1 MTRMRTPPHTKWKPV
16 FEILFWQVSI
26 SYPFSCDFDSQ
37 YLAATTPAA
46 SPTATSPTAAS
57 EASTTTTAA
66 AAETSTATT
75 EAAAR
80 SHAGGTTIA
89 VAARIGSVESPGTT
103 SECIPVTCA
112 TARKITTAYAIG
124 SARRT
129 GATDAIRATNPSC
142 AVTGAGVPRIA
153 AETSTR
159 GRLARELS
167 ALSTNLLPRTGL
179 ALGQ

>member
-16 FEILFWQVSI
+16 SEILFWQVSI

-75 EAAAR
+75 EAATAR
-80 SHAGGTTIA
+80 SHAGGATIA
-89 VAARIGSVESPGTT
+89 VVACVGSIESPGTT
-103 SECIPVTCA
+103 SEGIPVTCT
-112 TARKITTAYAIG
+112 TARKISTSYAIG
-124 SARRT
+124 SARANT
-129 GATDAIRATNPSC
+129 GATSAIHAASASC
-142 AVTGAGVPRIA
+142 AVTGAGVPPKA
-153 AETSTR
+153 A
-159 GRLARELS
+159 
-167 ALSTNLLPRTGL
+167 
-179 ALGQ
+179 